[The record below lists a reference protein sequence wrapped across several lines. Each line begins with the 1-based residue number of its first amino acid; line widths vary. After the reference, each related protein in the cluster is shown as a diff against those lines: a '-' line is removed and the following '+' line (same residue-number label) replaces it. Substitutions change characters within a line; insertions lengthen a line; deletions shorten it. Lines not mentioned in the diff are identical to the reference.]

1 MDYEQWLENLYI
13 ETFEATIRAIEYRR
27 KADPN
32 YTVDELIKQ
41 LESMY
46 VIDGNNYG
54 GRSIAAQTDLEAS
67 IAAMQFMVSQWRKE
81 AE

>member
-1 MDYEQWLENLYI
+1 MDYEKWLENLYI

-27 KADPN
+27 ESDPK
-32 YTVDELIKQ
+32 YTLNELLSQ
-41 LESMY
+41 LEAMY

-67 IAAMQFMVSQWRKE
+67 IAAMQFMVNQWRKE
-81 AE
+81 AK